1 MRDPIE
7 SLSLSLFVLRPSL
20 FPVVD
25 VILENNAPAAVY
37 EPHESPRRSFG
48 EIGNRMSPSVYR
60 EVSVLKNSEFEVTY
74 IQTCK
79 YVQIRKNAN
88 TKGEREQIG
97 QESYRKEKSL
107 KTEAGRT

>member
-7 SLSLSLFVLRPSL
+7 SLSLALSPSLFVLRPSL

-48 EIGNRMSPSVYR
+48 EIANRMSPSVYR

-74 IQTCK
+74 VQTCE
-79 YVQIRKNAN
+79 YVQIRK
-88 TKGEREQIG
+88 KRKYERGKRTNRTGILQKRE
-97 QESYRKEKSL
+97 ES
-107 KTEAGRT
+107 